1 MSLETVV
8 EDIRERAR
16 GDAERILSEAD
27 IEGKEI
33 VDKAKKE
40 AAIIKVL
47 GKEEMGRRVELERE
61 QKFSSANLAAKQ
73 KTLERKRDL
82 LELVRHGIEN
92 EISQI
97 KGKEREE
104 LTEKLIESSIEEF
117 NDVKDVVVYCKLED
131 EKLLKSL
138 LKKHKGVKYGGE
150 YECIGGV
157 VMESESARMRVNNT
171 FDSVI
176 ETVWTEELKNI
187 SELLFGSGQ

>member
-8 EDIRERAR
+8 EDIREKAR
-16 GDAERILSEAD
+16 GDAERILSESDA
-27 IEGKEI
+27 EGKEI
-33 VDKAKKE
+33 IDKARKE
-40 AAIIKVL
+40 ASVNRAV
-47 GKEEMGRRVELERE
+47 GKEEISRKIELEKE
-61 QKFSSANLAAKQ
+61 QKFSSTNLAAKQ
-73 KTLERKRDL
+73 KTLEKKRDL
-82 LELVRHGIEN
+82 LELVRQEIEN

-104 LTEKLIESSIEEF
+104 LTGKLIESSIKEF
-117 NDVKDVVVYCKLED
+117 IGVKDVFVYGNLED

-150 YECIGGV
+150 YEWIGGV

-171 FDSVI
+171 FDSII

-187 SELLFGSGQ
+187 SELLFGSNQ

>member
-1 MSLETVV
+1 MN
-8 EDIRERAR
+8 RA
-16 GDAERILSEAD
+16 
-27 IEGKEI
+27 
-33 VDKAKKE
+33 V
-40 AAIIKVL
+40 
-47 GKEEMGRRVELERE
+47 GKEEISRKIVLEKE
-61 QKFSSANLAAKQ
+61 QKFSSTNLAAKQ
-73 KTLERKRDL
+73 KTLEKKRDL
-82 LELVRHGIEN
+82 LELVRQEIEN

-104 LTEKLIESSIEEF
+104 LTGKLIESSIKEF
-117 NDVKDVVVYCKLED
+117 IGVKDVFVYGNLED

-171 FDSVI
+171 FDSII

-187 SELLFGSGQ
+187 SELLFGSNQ

>member
-1 MSLETVV
+1 MN
-8 EDIRERAR
+8 RA
-16 GDAERILSEAD
+16 
-27 IEGKEI
+27 
-33 VDKAKKE
+33 V
-40 AAIIKVL
+40 
-47 GKEEMGRRVELERE
+47 GKEEISRKIELERE
-61 QKFSSANLAAKQ
+61 QKFSSTNLAAKQ
-73 KTLERKRDL
+73 KTLEKKRDL
-82 LELVRHGIEN
+82 LELVRQEIEN

-104 LTEKLIESSIEEF
+104 LTGKLIESSIKEF
-117 NDVKDVVVYCKLED
+117 IGVKDVFVYGNLED

-171 FDSVI
+171 FDSII

-187 SELLFGSGQ
+187 SELLFGSNQ

>member
-8 EDIRERAR
+8 EDIRGKAR
-16 GDAERILSEAD
+16 EDAERILSEAD

-47 GKEEMGRRVELERE
+47 GKEEMGRRIELERE

-82 LELVRHGIEN
+82 LELVRQEIEN

-104 LTEKLIESSIEEF
+104 LTEKLIESSMEEF
-117 NDVKDVVVYCKLED
+117 KDVKDVVVYCKLED
-131 EKLLKSL
+131 KKLIKSL
-138 LKKHKGVKYGGE
+138 LKKHKDVKYGGE